1 MKLFAYAAIAFTMYC
16 ATAAAQD
23 YPSRTVRLVVPFAPG
38 GASDIMARVLAPRLT
53 ELWGQP
59 VIVENRPGA
68 DGRIATEHVA
78 KSAPDGYTLMIN
90 DPSFFTVTSFFAK
103 LPYDTT
109 RDFIPITLLA
119 RAPMVLVVNASFPAK
134 NLAELI
140 DLAKQRPG
148 ALNFATPG
156 NGSPGHLNGLLVR
169 NLGKIDF
176 LSVPYKGAA
185 PALQD
190 LLGGQASFSFVSI
203 ASALSN
209 VKGGKLR
216 ALGVTSRERFAA
228 LPDTPSLDEAGLKG
242 FDTNQWWGVVAPA
255 GTPRS
260 IVNRVAAD
268 LSKALGDPE
277 AKLRVAG
284 LGAEVETMTPDAY
297 TKWLAAESSKWA
309 NIAREAGIKPE

>member
-1 MKLFAYAAIAFTMYC
+1 MKLFAYAAIALTMYC

-103 LPYDTT
+103 LPYDTM

-134 NLAELI
+134 SLAELI

-277 AKLRVAG
+277 AKVRVAG

-297 TKWLAAESSKWA
+297 TKWLAAESSKWT

>member
-1 MKLFAYAAIAFTMYC
+1 M
-16 ATAAAQD
+16 
-23 YPSRTVRLVVPFAPG
+23 
-38 GASDIMARVLAPRLT
+38 
-53 ELWGQP
+53 
-59 VIVENRPGA
+59 
-68 DGRIATEHVA
+68 
-78 KSAPDGYTLMIN
+78 
-90 DPSFFTVTSFFAK
+90 
-103 LPYDTT
+103 
-109 RDFIPITLLA
+109 
-119 RAPMVLVVNASFPAK
+119 
-134 NLAELI
+134 
-140 DLAKQRPG
+140 
-148 ALNFATPG
+148 
-156 NGSPGHLNGLLVR
+156 LVR

-297 TKWLAAESSKWA
+297 TKWLAAESSKWT